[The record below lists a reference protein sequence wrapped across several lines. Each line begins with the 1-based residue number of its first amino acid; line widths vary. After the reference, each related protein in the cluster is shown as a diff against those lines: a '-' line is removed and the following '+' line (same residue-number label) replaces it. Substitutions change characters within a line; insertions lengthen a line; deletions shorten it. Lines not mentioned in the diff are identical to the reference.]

1 MVEQHVG
8 LDEGLKACSE
18 LVGQG
23 SINAVSGLSQMIG
36 QEISVTSMNARL
48 VPANE
53 TPDLIGGWEALTLGV
68 YLSVTGC
75 AEGHMFMVYEPQT
88 AMALA
93 DLLMGNPPGTT
104 QSLDEM
110 ETSALGE
117 VGNIMG
123 SFFLNSLA
131 DNTNSQLQ
139 PVFGRLLAQQIKQ
152 WYGEMGSPPD
162 FTVVEMGRQ
171 CASQSDAFHT
181 QAQVRAAPNA
191 AEWCVLSPLPTES
204 DEGFEGSHS

>member
-1 MVEQHVG
+1 MVEQYID

-18 LVGQG
+18 LVSQG
-23 SINAVSGLSQMIG
+23 SANAVSGLSQMIG
-36 QEISVTSMNARL
+36 QEIRVTSMNARL
-48 VPANE
+48 VPAND

-68 YLSVTGC
+68 YLAVTGC

-110 ETSALGE
+110 EVSALGE

-139 PVFGRLLAQQIKQ
+139 P
-152 WYGEMGSPPD
+152 SPPAVMMD
-162 FTVVEMGRQ
+162 MAGAILSVALANILQESDDALVVETCFSTEDRQ
-171 CASQSDAFHT
+171 IAGT
-181 QAQVRAAPNA
+181 LLIMP
-191 AEWCVLSPLPTES
+191 SPELLRLMLEHLQN
-204 DEGFEGSHS
+204 DNK

>member
-1 MVEQHVG
+1 MVEQYIG

-23 SINAVSGLSQMIG
+23 SANAVSGLSQMIG

-48 VPANE
+48 VPAND

-68 YLSVTGC
+68 YLAVTGS

-110 ETSALGE
+110 EASALGE

-139 PVFGRLLAQQIKQ
+139 P
-152 WYGEMGSPPD
+152 SPPAVMMD
-162 FTVVEMGRQ
+162 MAGAILSVALANILQESDDALVVETSFSTEDRQ
-171 CASQSDAFHT
+171 IAGTLLIMPSPELLRLMLEHLQ
-181 QAQVRAAPNA
+181 NA
-191 AEWCVLSPLPTES
+191 NK
-204 DEGFEGSHS
+204 